1 MIGVIPNPK
10 KSFQIDKSINEIYL
24 AIEHLP
30 LFSQKYKIF
39 KSNKTLNLF
48 TFEATELLSLGV
60 YIDINCSSLT
70 ESKTEITIE
79 VRRKVGTFNQSHEV
93 TLANTHIVKITDL
106 IAESVGTDEQ
116 ERILKAEKIVTNKK
130 EKEDELKQKIEENK
144 RRNEE
149 ERQNNPVAYYAKQII
164 ILAISFGMVGGTI
177 YLLVKTFSK

>member
-48 TFEATELLSLGV
+48 TYEATELLSLGV

-116 ERILKAEKIVTNKK
+116 ERILKAEKIVANKK

-149 ERQNNPVAYYAKQII
+149 ERKNNPVMYYTKQIV

-177 YLLVKTFSK
+177 YLLIKTLSK

>member
-116 ERILKAEKIVTNKK
+116 ERILKAEKIVANKK